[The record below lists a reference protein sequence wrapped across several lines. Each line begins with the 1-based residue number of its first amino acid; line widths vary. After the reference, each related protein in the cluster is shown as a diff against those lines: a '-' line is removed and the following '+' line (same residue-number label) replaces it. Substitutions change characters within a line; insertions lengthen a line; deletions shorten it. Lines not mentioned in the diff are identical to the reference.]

1 MAYKLT
7 IPEGYRANLGVIDT
21 QLAIK
26 VIKDTF
32 ERELAANLNLTRV
45 SAPIAVPADSGL
57 NDTLNGFERPVSF
70 DIPSAEVDEA
80 QIVQSL
86 AKWKRRALHDYG
98 FEKGTGLYTDM
109 NAIRRDEELD
119 NLHSIYVDQWDWER
133 IIGAEDRSLDFLH
146 DMAGRAYAALIST
159 QKALTEAFPQVESV
173 WLPGSLHCMTA
184 QELMDEHPHIPPH
197 DREDAV
203 CEKYGAVL
211 LTQIGKTLS
220 DGSRHDGR
228 APDYDDWDIN
238 ADILLWNPVLKRAY
252 EISSM
257 GVRVDAAA
265 MDRQLTAAR
274 CDDRRALPFH
284 ADILAG
290 KLPLTVG
297 GGIGQSRICMF
308 LLNKAHIGEVQ
319 ASIWPKGMV
328 DEGRAAGI
336 FLL

>member
-1 MAYKLT
+1 VSYKLT
-7 IPEGYRANLGVIDT
+7 IPEGYRPNLGVMET

-32 ERELAANLNLTRV
+32 ERELAHNLNLTRV

-57 NDTLNGFERPVSF
+57 NDTLNGVERPVSF
-70 DIPSAEVDEA
+70 DIPSAEVEEA

-98 FEKGTGLYTDM
+98 FVKGYGLYTDM

-133 IIGAEDRSLDFLH
+133 IIGKEDRNLDFLEE
-146 DMAGRAYAALIST
+146 MAGLAYDALLST
-159 QKALTEAFPQVESV
+159 QKALCAAFPAAEPMD
-173 WLPGSLHCMTA
+173 LPERLFTLTA
-184 QELMDEHPHIPPH
+184 QQLLDRYPHLPPNA
-197 DREDAV
+197 REDAI
-203 CEKYGAVL
+203 CEAHGAVL

-257 GVRVDAAA
+257 GVRVDAEA
-265 MDRQLTAAR
+265 MDRQLRAAG
-274 CDDRRALPFH
+274 CDDRRTLPFH
-284 ADILAG
+284 ADILANR
-290 KLPLTVG
+290 LPLTVG
-297 GGIGQSRICMF
+297 GGIGQSRICMY
-308 LLNKAHIGEVQ
+308 LLRKAHIGEVQ
-319 ASIWPKGMV
+319 ASIWPAGMV
-328 DEGRAAGI
+328 EKARLAGI
-336 FLL
+336 FML